1 MLGALSHLSLTQA
14 RGERITLLV
23 LLEGNLKITQ
33 LLSATRELGTSSRQP
48 QSTACSTEDRGILA
62 RVLLTGICIL
72 FRKWPGNGRFDYS
85 DLLIEFSEVKKK
97 KTSGFG
103 PQPLSQLYSF
113 P

>member
-14 RGERITLLV
+14 HGERITLLV

-62 RVLLTGICIL
+62 QVLLTGICIL
-72 FRKWPGNGRFDYS
+72 CRKWPGNGRVDFS

-113 P
+113 S